1 MTTFT
6 TCCEVRWADLDPNG
20 HARHTA
26 YLDWATHNRM
36 TAFATCGLSLARFNA
51 IGIGP
56 MLFREEADYLR
67 EVQEDDQVSV
77 SFEVIGASVDWKH
90 WRIRHRL
97 ARRDGVPCAVVV
109 ARGAWFDLRAGKVS
123 PPPPEFAQ
131 ACELLPRASDFE
143 VLVSGRRPHAE

>member
-1 MTTFT
+1 MATFT
-6 TCCEVRWADLDPNG
+6 TRCEVRWADLDPNS

-36 TAFATCGLSLARFNA
+36 TAFATQGLSLARINE

-56 MLFREEADYLR
+56 MLFREEVDYLR
-67 EVQEDDQVSV
+67 EVHADDQVSV
-77 SFEVIGASVDWKH
+77 SFEFTGASADWKH

-97 ARRDGVPCAVVV
+97 LRRDGVPCAMVVV
-109 ARGAWFDLRAGKVS
+109 RGAWLDLRARKVVA
-123 PPPPEFAQ
+123 PPPEFAQ
-131 ACELLPRASDFE
+131 ACERLPRAAGFE